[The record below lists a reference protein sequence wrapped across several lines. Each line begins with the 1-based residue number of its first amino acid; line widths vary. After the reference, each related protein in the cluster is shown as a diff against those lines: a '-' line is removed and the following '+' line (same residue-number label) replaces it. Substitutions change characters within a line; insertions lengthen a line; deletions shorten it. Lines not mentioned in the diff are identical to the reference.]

1 MQDRE
6 DEEFEAV
13 ICSVTSFG
21 FFAKTENL
29 CEGLVSID
37 DLGNGFTFDKDNYT
51 LSRGKTTY
59 RLGAKVRVRVE
70 SVDIA
75 LRQIN
80 FTLVKEKK
88 ESAEEETNEEIT
100 SKNEPRERK
109 VVRDKSLVPKN
120 KRKNR
125 SRDTYRKRKR

>member
-1 MQDRE
+1 MQDQIDKE
-6 DEEFEAV
+6 LDAV
-13 ICSVTSFG
+13 ISSVTSFG

-37 DLGNGFTFDKDNYT
+37 DLGGGFYYDKDNYT
-51 LSRGKTTY
+51 LSRGKTSY
-59 RLGAKVRVRVE
+59 RLGMKIKVRVD

-80 FTLVKEKK
+80 FSLIKEKK
-88 ESAEEETNEEIT
+88 ERENDENEAAKSPKSHRI
-100 SKNEPRERK
+100 
-109 VVRDKSLVPKN
+109 VRDKSLAPQN

-125 SRDTYRKRKR
+125 TRDVYHKRRR